1 MTLHIKRRI
10 SIVITLSFIFSFEI
24 ADAIGENGI
33 VVCSKKD
40 AADIG
45 IEILK
50 KGGNAVDAAVGVAFA
65 LAVTHPSAG
74 NIGGGGFMVIRL
86 SNGNV
91 KTIDFR
97 EKAPELSHRDMFLD
111 DYGNVI
117 PNKSRYTSWASG
129 VPGTVYGLGYAHEKY
144 GTLPWDIL
152 IYPSIKLAKFGFDL
166 DYPNVFLLNSDRY
179 KNLLSSDKISKKI
192 FIKDA
197 NYKIGD
203 LFIQNDLSNTLE
215 RIAKYGYK
223 EFYEGLTAD
232 YLISCMHRTRGLITR
247 EDLKNYQSVEREPIT
262 FTYRDYTLYSMPPPS
277 SGGIALALILNQ
289 IENVD
294 FSNIDFQSK
303 MHIHYLA
310 EAEKRAYADR
320 AEYLGDI
327 DFTPIP
333 LENLISKE
341 YADIRFKSINQSS
354 ATKSDDIFH
363 GDLSFYESEETTHFS
378 IVDKFGNAVS
388 LTTTLNSSF
397 GNGITVDNAGF
408 ILNNEM
414 DDFSSKPGVPNMYGL
429 VGNEANAIE
438 PGKRMLSSMT
448 PTIVENKD
456 GNLFMVL
463 GSPGGST
470 IITTVTQIIMN
481 VIDFNMS
488 IQEAVESKRFHHQ
501 WLPDVIQIERN
512 SIANEVIEGLTS
524 MGHEY
529 RYRPS
534 IGEANSIMINAD
546 KLFLGASDSR
556 RGAVAA
562 GY

>member
-1 MTLHIKRRI
+1 M
-10 SIVITLSFIFSFEI
+10 
-24 ADAIGENGI
+24 
-33 VVCSKKD
+33 
-40 AADIG
+40 
-45 IEILK
+45 
-50 KGGNAVDAAVGVAFA
+50 
-65 LAVTHPSAG
+65 
-74 NIGGGGFMVIRL
+74 
-86 SNGNV
+86 
-91 KTIDFR
+91 
-97 EKAPELSHRDMFLD
+97 
-111 DYGNVI
+111 
-117 PNKSRYTSWASG
+117 
-129 VPGTVYGLGYAHEKY
+129 
-144 GTLPWDIL
+144 
-152 IYPSIKLAKFGFDL
+152 
-166 DYPNVFLLNSDRY
+166 
-179 KNLLSSDKISKKI
+179 
-192 FIKDA
+192 
-197 NYKIGD
+197 
-203 LFIQNDLSNTLE
+203 
-215 RIAKYGYK
+215 
-223 EFYEGLTAD
+223 
-232 YLISCMHRTRGLITR
+232 
-247 EDLKNYQSVEREPIT
+247 
-262 FTYRDYTLYSMPPPS
+262 
-277 SGGIALALILNQ
+277 
-289 IENVD
+289 
-294 FSNIDFQSK
+294 
-303 MHIHYLA
+303 
-310 EAEKRAYADR
+310 
-320 AEYLGDI
+320 

-333 LENLISKE
+333 LKNLISKE
-341 YADIRFKSINQSS
+341 YADIRFKSINKLS

-448 PTIVENKD
+448 PTILENKD

-488 IQEAVESKRFHHQ
+488 LQEAVESKRFHHQ

-529 RYRPS
+529 KYRPS
-534 IGEANSIMINAD
+534 IGEANCIMVND
-546 KLFLGASDSR
+546 SKLFLGTSDSR
-556 RGAVAA
+556 RGAVAV